1 MSIGGRSGRPR
12 RAPPKAGIVAKTR
25 YDKSV
30 QLAFTTVDELVAL
43 LEQAGEPLDYREVW
57 PRIFPVA
64 NCPPELMRSLVS
76 DIVRDDER
84 LTWDGPFHVG
94 LDQWRARR
102 RDLSTVAFTVVDL
115 ETTGGTPGFTKITE
129 IGAVRLEGGRQV
141 ATFSQLVDPRQPVPA
156 KITDITG
163 ISAEMV
169 AGQPPIEEVL
179 PRFLEFSADSVL
191 VAHNARFDLGFL
203 DYELSMLMSRTFPRP
218 TLDTLRLAR
227 RLLSP
232 MRCSLAAL
240 AERFD
245 TTVKPRH
252 RALDDAL
259 ATAEILLLLLA
270 RVQEQG
276 VTTLEEVV
284 RLCEP
289 GARRNYH
296 KIVLT
301 EGLPTRPGVYI
312 MRDARGHELY
322 IGKAENLRRRARDH
336 FLQRQAY
343 GARQALELLDRFDV
357 LETGSE
363 FAALLLESRLIAK
376 HRPPYN
382 QHGTRVSSYHF
393 VKLTTDPFPRLYA
406 TPNRRDDGALYAG
419 PFRRA
424 SFARRLVDLLNAIYP
439 LRTCVRLRDS
449 SADGEHACLRHDIG
463 ACLAPCRGP
472 LNGEYHEVVAQVRQ
486 VLAGNGREL
495 DRDLERRQAELIAE
509 LAFEQ
514 AARLQ
519 SWRET
524 LEQALRTVGRLRSAG
539 RTYALLVYP
548 ARQPGRV
555 TVYSVAAGTI
565 VGERSLRPG
574 ELSRDAALE
583 IVSRLY
589 AAAPPAPPLPADTID
604 EVLLVSG
611 WLRRH
616 REAVNVINLPGPEA
630 SDGLRE
636 VAAGEL
642 LQRLPLCAGTAAP
655 SAPAVPAGQAAFAVD
670 GTVAGA

>member
-1 MSIGGRSGRPR
+1 M
-12 RAPPKAGIVAKTR
+12 
-25 YDKSV
+25 
-30 QLAFTTVDELVAL
+30 TVDELVAL

-57 PRIFPVA
+57 PRLFRMA
-64 NCPPELMRSLVS
+64 NCPPELMRVLVS

-84 LTWDGPFHVG
+84 LVWDGPFHVG
-94 LDQWRARR
+94 LGEWHAQR

-129 IGAVRLEGGRQV
+129 IGAVRLEDGRQV

-156 KITDITG
+156 KITEITG
-163 ISAEMV
+163 ISAAMV

-218 TLDTLRLAR
+218 ALATLRLAR

-232 MRCSLAAL
+232 MRCSLGAL

-259 ATAEILLLLLA
+259 ATAEILVLLLA
-270 RVQEQG
+270 RLQEQG

-312 MRDARGHELY
+312 MRDVHGHELY
-322 IGKAENLRRRARDH
+322 IGKAENLRRRTRDH

-343 GARQALELLDRFDV
+343 GARQALELLDRFDI

-363 FAALLLESRLIAK
+363 FAALLLESRLIGK

-382 QHGTRVSSYHF
+382 QHGTRVSSYHY
-393 VKLTTDPFPRLYA
+393 VKLTTEPFPRLYA

-424 SFARRLVDLLNAIYP
+424 SFARRLVDLLNAVYP
-439 LRTCVRLRDS
+439 LRTCVRLRDA

-463 ACLAPCRGP
+463 ACLGPCRGP
-472 LNGEYHEVVAQVRQ
+472 SNGRYQEIVDQVSL

-495 DRDLERRQAELIAE
+495 DRELARRQAELVAE

-524 LEQALRTVGRLRSAG
+524 LDQAVRTVARLGSAC
-539 RTYALLVYP
+539 RAYALLVYP
-548 ARQPGRV
+548 SRQPGRV
-555 TVYSVAAGTI
+555 TVYGVAAGSI
-565 VGERSLRPG
+565 VDERSLRPD
-574 ELSRDAALE
+574 ELTPDGALE
-583 IVSRLY
+583 LVTGIY
-589 AAAPPAPPLPADTID
+589 AAMPPVPPLPADTID
-604 EVLLVSG
+604 EILLVSG

-616 REAVNVINLPGPEA
+616 REAVNVVNLPGPDAPHE
-630 SDGLRE
+630 LRE
-636 VAAGEL
+636 AAAAEL
-642 LQRLPLCAGTAAP
+642 VRRLPLCAGTAAA
-655 SAPAVPAGQAAFAVD
+655 SAPEAPYGPAAPTVD

>member
-1 MSIGGRSGRPR
+1 MCPGR
-12 RAPPKAGIVAKTR
+12 A
-25 YDKSV
+25 YHESV

-57 PRIFPVA
+57 PRLFRVA
-64 NCPPELMRSLVS
+64 KCPPELMRTLVS

-84 LTWDGPFHVG
+84 LVWDGPFHVS
-94 LDQWRARR
+94 LDAWRAQR

-129 IGAVRLEGGRQV
+129 IGAVRVENGRQV

-156 KITDITG
+156 KITEITG
-163 ISAEMV
+163 INAAMLV
-169 AGQPPIEEVL
+169 GQPPIEEVL

-203 DYELSMLMSRTFPRP
+203 DYELSVLMSRTFPRP

-245 TTVKPRH
+245 TAVKPSH

-270 RVQEQG
+270 RLQEQG

-312 MRDARGHELY
+312 MRDAHGHELY
-322 IGKAENLRRRARDH
+322 IGKAENLRRRSRDH

-343 GARQALELLDRFDV
+343 GARQALELLDRIDV

-363 FAALLLESRLIAK
+363 FAALLLESRLIGK

-382 QHGTRVSSYHF
+382 QHGTRVSSYHY
-393 VKLTTDPFPRLYA
+393 VKLTTDQFPRIYA
-406 TPNRRDDGALYAG
+406 TPNRRDDDALYAG

-424 SFARRLVDLLNAIYP
+424 GFARRLVDLLNAVYP
-439 LRTCVRLRDS
+439 LRTCAHLRDS
-449 SADGEHACLRHDIG
+449 SGEQRACLPAPRHRR
-463 ACLAPCRGP
+463 LPGP
-472 LNGEYHEVVAQVRQ
+472 LSRHA
-486 VLAGNGREL
+486 
-495 DRDLERRQAELIAE
+495 ERRVR
-509 LAFEQ
+509 
-514 AARLQ
+514 ARP
-519 SWRET
+519 S
-524 LEQALRTVGRLRSAG
+524 LRSAG
-539 RTYALLVYP
+539 CCTATAGSSTASSSVVRPSSSASWPSSRPP
-548 ARQPGRV
+548 ACRRGASRSSRPCARSASCAAPAGHTPCSSTRPGR
-555 TVYSVAAGTI
+555 
-565 VGERSLRPG
+565 
-574 ELSRDAALE
+574 
-583 IVSRLY
+583 
-589 AAAPPAPPLPADTID
+589 
-604 EVLLVSG
+604 
-611 WLRRH
+611 
-616 REAVNVINLPGPEA
+616 
-630 SDGLRE
+630 
-636 VAAGEL
+636 
-642 LQRLPLCAGTAAP
+642 
-655 SAPAVPAGQAAFAVD
+655 PAGSLCTASPRAASSTSGRCGRA
-670 GTVAGA
+670 TSHRRPPSSS

>member
-1 MSIGGRSGRPR
+1 MCSGR
-12 RAPPKAGIVAKTR
+12 A
-25 YDKSV
+25 YHESV

-57 PRIFPVA
+57 PRLFRMA
-64 NCPPELMRSLVS
+64 NCPPELMRTLVS
-76 DIVRDDER
+76 DIVRDDKR
-84 LTWDGPFHVG
+84 LVWDGPFHVS
-94 LDQWRARR
+94 LEAWRAQR

-129 IGAVRLEGGRQV
+129 IGAVRVESGRQV

-156 KITDITG
+156 KITEITG
-163 ISAEMV
+163 INAAMLV
-169 AGQPPIEEVL
+169 GQPPIEEVL

-203 DYELSMLMSRTFPRP
+203 DYELSVLMSRTFPRP

-245 TTVKPRH
+245 TAVKPSH

-270 RVQEQG
+270 RLQEQG

-301 EGLPTRPGVYI
+301 EGLPTHPGVYI
-312 MRDARGHELY
+312 MRDAHGHELY

-336 FLQRQAY
+336 FLQRQAH
-343 GARQALELLDRFDV
+343 GARQALELLDRIDV

-363 FAALLLESRLIAK
+363 FAALLLESRLIGK

-382 QHGTRVSSYHF
+382 QHGTRVSSYHY
-393 VKLTTDPFPRLYA
+393 VKLTTEQFPRIYA
-406 TPNRRDDGALYAG
+406 TPNRRDDDALYAG

-424 SFARRLVDLLNAIYP
+424 GFARRLVDLLNAVYP
-439 LRTCVRLRDS
+439 LRTCVHLRDAS
-449 SADGEHACLRHDIG
+449 GEREHTCLRHDIG
-463 ACLAPCRGP
+463 ACLGPCRGT
-472 LNGEYHEVVAQVRQ
+472 LNGEYREVVAQVSR
-486 VLAGNGREL
+486 VLHGDGREL
-495 DRDLERRQAELIAE
+495 DRELGRRQAEFVAE

-519 SWRET
+519 TWRES
-524 LEQALRTVGRLRSAG
+524 LEQALRTIGKLRSAC
-539 RTYALLVYP
+539 RAYALLVYP
-548 ARQPGRV
+548 ARQAGRV
-555 TVYSVAAGTI
+555 TVYSVAAGSI
-565 VGERSLRPG
+565 VDERSLRPG
-574 ELSRDAALE
+574 DFSPQAALE
-583 IVSRLY
+583 LVDQLY
-589 AAAPPAPPLPADTID
+589 AAAPPAAPLPVDTID
-604 EVLLVSG
+604 EILLVAG

-616 REAVNVINLPGPEA
+616 REAANVVNLPAPDASQGRREA
-630 SDGLRE
+630 AARE
-636 VAAGEL
+636 L
-642 LQRLPLCAGTAAP
+642 ISRLPLCAGTASTDGP
-655 SAPAVPAGQAAFAVD
+655 PVPPGQAALALD
-670 GTVAGA
+670 GSAAT

>member
-1 MSIGGRSGRPR
+1 M
-12 RAPPKAGIVAKTR
+12 
-25 YDKSV
+25 
-30 QLAFTTVDELVAL
+30 TVDELVAL

-57 PRIFPVA
+57 PRLFRVA
-64 NCPPELMRSLVS
+64 NCPPELMRTLVS

-84 LTWDGPFHVG
+84 LVWDGPFHVG
-94 LDQWRARR
+94 LEAWRAQR

-129 IGAVRLEGGRQV
+129 IGAVRIKNGRQV

-156 KITDITG
+156 KITEITG
-163 ISAEMV
+163 ISAAMLV
-169 AGQPPIEEVL
+169 GQPPIEEVL
-179 PRFLEFSADSVL
+179 PRFLAFSADSVL

-227 RLLSP
+227 RLLAP

-245 TTVKPRH
+245 TAVKPSH

-259 ATAEILLLLLA
+259 ATGEILLLLLA
-270 RVQEQG
+270 RLQEKG
-276 VTTLEEVV
+276 ITTLEEVV

-343 GARQALELLDRFDV
+343 GARQALELLDRIDV

-363 FAALLLESRLIAK
+363 FAALLLESRLIGK

-382 QHGTRVSSYHF
+382 QHGARVSSYHY
-393 VKLTTDPFPRLYA
+393 VKLTTDRFPRLYA

-424 SFARRLVDLLNAIYP
+424 GFARRLVDLLNAVYP
-439 LRTCVRLRDS
+439 LRTCVHLRD
-449 SADGEHACLRHDIG
+449 ADGEREHACLRHDIG
-463 ACLAPCRGP
+463 ACLAPCRGT
-472 LNGEYHEVVAQVRQ
+472 LNGEYGETVAQVSR
-486 VLAGNGREL
+486 VLHGDGREL
-495 DRDLERRQAELIAE
+495 DRELARRQSEFVAE

-519 SWRET
+519 TWRDS
-524 LEQALRTVGRLRSAG
+524 LEQALRTVGKLRSAC
-539 RTYALLVYP
+539 RAYALLVYP
-548 ARQPGRV
+548 ARQAGRV
-555 TVYSVAAGTI
+555 SIYSIAAGSI
-565 VGERSLRPG
+565 VGECSLRPG
-574 ELSRDAALE
+574 ELSPEAALGL
-583 IVSRLY
+583 VSEVY
-589 AAAPPAPPLPADTID
+589 AATPPTPPLPVDTID
-604 EVLLVSG
+604 EILLVAG
-611 WLRRH
+611 WLRHH
-616 REAVNVINLPGPEA
+616 RAAVNVINLPA
-630 SDGLRE
+630 SDTPPKLRE
-636 VAAGEL
+636 AAAREL
-642 LQRLPLCAGTAAP
+642 VKRLPLCVGTAAASGP
-655 SAPAVPAGQAAFAVD
+655 EVSAEQAALALD
-670 GTVAGA
+670 GSPVT

>member
-1 MSIGGRSGRPR
+1 M
-12 RAPPKAGIVAKTR
+12 
-25 YDKSV
+25 

-57 PRIFPVA
+57 PRVFPVV
-64 NCPPELMRSLVS
+64 NCPPELMRTLVA

-84 LTWDGPFHVG
+84 LSWDGPFHVG
-94 LDQWRARR
+94 LDEWRARR
-102 RDLSTVAFTVVDL
+102 RDLASVAFTVVDL

-129 IGAVRLEGGRQV
+129 IGAVRVEEGRQV
-141 ATFSQLVDPRQPVPA
+141 ATFSQLVDPRQAVPP

-163 ISAEMV
+163 IDAAMLV
-169 AGQPPIEEVL
+169 GQPPIEEVL

-203 DYELSMLMSRTFPRP
+203 DYELSMLMRRTFPRP

-227 RLLSP
+227 RVLSP

-245 TTVKPRH
+245 TAVKPRH

-259 ATAEILLLLLA
+259 ATAEILLMLLA
-270 RVQEQG
+270 RLQEQG
-276 VTTLEEVV
+276 VTSLEEVV

-363 FAALLLESRLIAK
+363 FAALLLEARLIGK

-382 QHGTRVSSYHF
+382 QHGTRVSSYHYI
-393 VKLTTDPFPRLYA
+393 KLTTDPYPRLYA

-439 LRTCVRLRDS
+439 LRTCVRMRDN
-449 SADGEHACLRHDIG
+449 AGETRACLRHDIG
-463 ACLAPCRGP
+463 ACLAPCSGL
-472 LNGEYHEVVAQVRQ
+472 LNGEYADVVARVSS
-486 VLAGNGREL
+486 VLEGDGREL
-495 DRDLERRQAELIAE
+495 DRELDRRQAELVAD

-524 LEQALRTVGRLRSAG
+524 LEQALRTIGRLRTAC
-539 RTYALLVYP
+539 RAWALLVYP
-548 ARQPGRV
+548 ARQPGKV
-555 TVYSVAAGTI
+555 TVYCVAAGSI
-565 VGERSLRPG
+565 VDERALRPD
-574 ELSRDAALE
+574 ELTSEVARDL
-583 IVSRLY
+583 VSGLY
-589 AAAPPAPPLPADTID
+589 EAEPPAPPLPVDTID
-604 EVLLVSG
+604 EILLVSS
-611 WLRRH
+611 WLRHH
-616 REAVNVINLPGPEA
+616 RQAVNVIDLPAPEA
-630 SDGLRE
+630 PTALRE
-636 VAAGEL
+636 AAIGEL
-642 LQRLPLCAGTAAP
+642 MRRLPMCAGTASPVGADAP
-655 SAPAVPAGQAAFAVD
+655 SAQATLPVDARAG
-670 GTVAGA
+670 G

>member
-1 MSIGGRSGRPR
+1 M
-12 RAPPKAGIVAKTR
+12 
-25 YDKSV
+25 

-57 PRIFPVA
+57 PRLFPVA
-64 NCPPELMRSLVS
+64 NCPPELMRTLVS

-84 LTWDGPFHVG
+84 LSWDGPFHVG
-94 LDQWRARR
+94 LEQWRARR
-102 RDLSTVAFTVVDL
+102 RDLADVAFTVVDL

-129 IGAVRLEGGRQV
+129 IGAVRLEGGCQV

-163 ISAEMV
+163 ISAAMLV
-169 AGQPPIEEVL
+169 GQPPIEEVL

-203 DYELSMLMSRTFPRP
+203 DYELSVLMRRTFPRP

-227 RLLSP
+227 RVLSP

-245 TTVKPRH
+245 TEVKPRH

-259 ATAEILLLLLA
+259 ATAEILLILLA
-270 RVQEQG
+270 RAQEQG
-276 VTTLEEVV
+276 VATLEEVV

-363 FAALLLESRLIAK
+363 FAALLLEARLIGK

-382 QHGTRVSSYHF
+382 QHGTRVSSYHY
-393 VKLTTDPFPRLYA
+393 VKLTTDPYPRLYA

-439 LRTCVRLRDS
+439 LRTCVRLLDK
-449 SADGEHACLRHDIG
+449 ADETRACLRHDIG
-463 ACLAPCRGP
+463 ACLAPCRGL
-472 LNGEYHEVVAQVRQ
+472 LNGEYGDIVAQVSR
-486 VLAGNGREL
+486 VLEGDGREL
-495 DRDLERRQAELIAE
+495 DRELDRRQAELVAE

-524 LEQALRTVGRLRSAG
+524 LEQALRTIGRLRGACH
-539 RTYALLVYP
+539 TWALLLYP

-555 TVYSVAAGTI
+555 TVYSVAGGSI
-565 VGERSLRPG
+565 VDERALRPD
-574 ELSRDAALE
+574 ELTPELARDIVAA
-583 IVSRLY
+583 IY
-589 AAAPPAPPLPADTID
+589 AADPPAPPLPVDTID
-604 EVLLVSG
+604 EILLVSS
-611 WLRRH
+611 WLRHH
-616 REAVNVINLPGPEA
+616 RQAVNVVALPAPDA
-630 SDGLRE
+630 PAALRE
-636 VAAGEL
+636 AAVGEL
-642 LQRLPLCAGTAAP
+642 ARRLPMCAGTTSQTSSDAVPGQASLP
-655 SAPAVPAGQAAFAVD
+655 IDAPAGR
-670 GTVAGA
+670 